1 MPYARLAQR
10 NRYNPVINEII
21 TIVMG
26 GNEAKMLKGELLA
39 FFVNRVCRIF
49 MQTVDFDKQAFNSH
63 LFPAVKIK
71 SLREISNKVC
81 SFFDKDDPLNSAEEL
96 AYVIS
101 AITWGCLGDHP
112 TLDKAD
118 YGFRVYIKGLFEQLK
133 DGLSQATFDTP
144 TNKDSTI
151 ALRRYVL
158 VKGVV
163 ADVMDETS
171 RRRSAAWLNQRIKD
185 NGDLWEDGVLLEKVM
200 VAPVI
205 TKV

>member
-1 MPYARLAQR
+1 MPYARIAQR
-10 NRYNPVINEII
+10 SRYNPVILEVVKLIM
-21 TIVMG
+21 TG
-26 GNEAKMLKGELLA
+26 TEAKMLKGELLA
-39 FFVNRVCRIF
+39 FFVNRICRIF
-49 MQTVDFDKQAFNSH
+49 MQTTDYEKQAFNSH
-63 LFPAVKIK
+63 LFPAVKVK
-71 SLREISNKVC
+71 ALRDIGSKVC

-96 AYVIS
+96 SYVIG

-112 TLDKAD
+112 EVDKAD
-118 YGFRVYIKGLFEQLK
+118 YGFRAYIKGLFDQLK
-133 DGLSQATFDTP
+133 DGLANATFDTP
-144 TNKDSTI
+144 THKDSTI

-163 ADVMDETS
+163 SDVMDETF

-185 NGDLWEDGVLLEKVM
+185 NGDLWEDGKLLEKIM